1 VVWVPPSATHGA
13 VSWLILSRDLI
24 TSMEDFDA
32 AVAATDAAPGYPDAA
47 TLIAQLQASIEHDR
61 LADAAAIMCPRGE
74 RAELVP
80 PAYARELAARIPSA
94 RLEVLAGP
102 GATHALLVERAA
114 ELNEL
119 ALTFLEETE
128 RAL

>member
-1 VVWVPPSATHGA
+1 
-13 VSWLILSRDLI
+13 
-24 TSMEDFDA
+24 MEDFDA
-32 AVAATDAAPGYPDAA
+32 AMAATAAAPGYPDAA

-61 LADAAAIMCPRGE
+61 LDAAAAIACPTLLVAGE
-74 RAELVP
+74 RDQLVP

-102 GATHALLVERAA
+102 GSTHALLVERAA
-114 ELNEL
+114 EFNAL
-119 ALTFLEETE
+119 ALTFLREVE